1 MPKIA
6 AASIEEHVRNQEA
19 RILTAARERFTANGY
34 RGTDMRDIAASMGLA
49 RNSLYRYFS
58 SKDHI
63 LVAVVRREMQPFFD
77 QLADLGTRIDDPVE
91 RIDAWVMLQMELAA
105 GPCHTMMG
113 MLGEIPPN
121 AHALRQEISTLH
133 APPKRWLQ
141 EAVEQVLDGSTRDP
155 LVVTAMIAGMVQ
167 SAAGVAMRTGRHDAC
182 VAELRSSIGRILI
195 ADCSGRR
202 QEVRQ

>member
-6 AASIEEHVRNQEA
+6 AASIEEHIRNQES

-34 RGTDMRDIAASMGLA
+34 RGTDMGDIAASMGLA

-77 QLADLGTRIDDPVE
+77 QLADLATRIDDPAA

-121 AHALRQEISTLH
+121 ARALRQEISGLH
-133 APPKRWLQ
+133 APPKRLLQ
-141 EAVEQVLDGSTRDP
+141 EAVEQVLCGSARDP
-155 LVVTAMIAGMVQ
+155 QVLTAMIAGMVQ
-167 SAAGVAMRTGRHDAC
+167 SAAGVAIQTGQQDAC
-182 VAELRSSIGRILI
+182 IAELRSSIGRILT
-195 ADCSGRR
+195 AG
-202 QEVRQ
+202 